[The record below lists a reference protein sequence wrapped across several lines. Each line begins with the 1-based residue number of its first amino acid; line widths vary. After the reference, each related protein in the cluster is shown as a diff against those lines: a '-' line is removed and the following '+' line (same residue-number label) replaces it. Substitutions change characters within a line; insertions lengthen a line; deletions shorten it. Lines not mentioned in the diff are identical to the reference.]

1 MEHERTD
8 AGPARDARREQ
19 TPEHGERGP
28 SRRGFLKG
36 SSVAAA
42 GVAAGI
48 AARPTGGAAQAPAD
62 PREGIA
68 LDLTVNGRA
77 QSVRVDARTT
87 LADLLRER
95 LGLTG
100 TKIGCNHG
108 QCGACTVQVDGVRV
122 LSCLTLAATLPGAE
136 VTTIEGLA
144 PRAEAEGI
152 ADDGLHPV
160 QAAFARND
168 ALQCGYCTPGQIMS
182 AEACIREGHA
192 ATDAAIQEYMSG
204 NLCRCAAYPNIVA
217 AIGEARDAMALD
229 PPPAAVTP
237 EPEWHAAELDLDR
250 LAPKDITGLP
260 NDPPGEAFAAPTV
273 REG

>member
-1 MEHERTD
+1 MKDDGTHPRGHRPLDD
-8 AGPARDARREQ
+8 AARATGSGEPA
-19 TPEHGERGP
+19 RGP
-28 SRRGFLKG
+28 SRRGFLTG
-36 SSVAAA
+36 TSAAA
-42 GVAAGI
+42 VGVAVGTVGT
-48 AARPTGGAAQAPAD
+48 RAQDTPVTEAV
-62 PREGIA
+62 PRATID
-68 LDLTVNGRA
+68 LSLTVNGRA
-77 QSVRVDARTT
+77 QNVTVDPRTT

-108 QCGACTVQVDGVRV
+108 QCGACTVQVGGERV
-122 LSCLTLAATLPGAE
+122 LSCLTLATTLPGAE

-144 PRAEAEGI
+144 PRAEADGL

-192 ATDAAIQEYMSG
+192 GTDAAIQEYMSG
-204 NLCRCAAYPNIVA
+204 NLCRCAAYPNIVV

-229 PPPAAVTP
+229 APPAAETP
-237 EPEWHAAELDLDR
+237 EPAWHAAELDLDR
-250 LAPKDITGLP
+250 LVPTDTTSAAGPD
-260 NDPPGEAFAAPTV
+260 EAFATTV